1 MGKSSTIQNNFNGGE
16 ISPLLFGRPDV
27 ERYGTGL
34 GTCENF
40 VPLIQGPLERRPGSH
55 FIVST
60 KSGATEASRLIRFEF
75 SASQA
80 YALEFGDQ
88 YVRFVKDRAQVVSG
102 TPVEVVTPYLEADLF
117 QIKTAQSADVM
128 YIAHTSY
135 APRTLSRTSDTSW
148 AMAVYAFQDGPFLN
162 TNSTDTTFTLGGT
175 TGSVS
180 VTASSI
186 TGVNSGAGFQSTDVG
201 RLIRFKD
208 PASNWTWL
216 KITAHTSTTIVTAT
230 IEGADASAGT
240 ATTEWRMG
248 VWSDTTGWP
257 ATVTFHQDRLIWGGG
272 VEYPQRVDMSR
283 TGDFPNM
290 APTDADGT
298 VVDDHGIAITLSA
311 NGVNAI
317 VWLEDDEKG
326 LICGTGGGEW
336 IIRPNET
343 GDAITPTNIQAKR
356 SSTYGSKNI
365 EPVRSGKS
373 ILFIQRSGL
382 KLRDLAYVFEDDGF
396 RAPDMTLI
404 SEHITTGGITQLAYQ
419 AEPQSIVWAVRGDGT
434 LLGLSFVRDQ
444 KIIGWHRHIL
454 GGTSDAS
461 GTKAKVES
469 VVSVPNPSANADD
482 LIMIVRRYI
491 NGATV
496 RHIEYLTEFW
506 RDTNNQEDAQF
517 SDSTLTLDSPV
528 TITGISEADPGVV
541 TATSHGFSDGD
552 EVAIVR
558 VSGMTEVNGNNYLV
572 ADKTTNTLALVA
584 NTKISAVIS
593 GATRANPV
601 VITAVAHGLSNSDV
615 VGIFNAG
622 GMTEINGKTFTV
634 ANKTA
639 DTFELSGVDGTGYTT
654 FTSSGDIHHATN
666 SSAFTTYI
674 SGGQARQRA
683 TVITGLSHLEGETVS
698 ILADGAVRP
707 SLTVSS
713 GSVTLASKASV
724 VQVGLAYTCNAL
736 TLRVDSGALDGT
748 AQGKTKRIHRVIW
761 RFHQTLGGSVGQDA
775 NNLDPLIF
783 REGGDPMDT
792 AVPLFTGDVE
802 IEWDGEYGKDA
813 QIYYRNTQ
821 PLPVTIEAIMAQ
833 LNTQDR

>member
-1 MGKSSTIQNNFNGGE
+1 VGKSSTIQNNFNGGE

>member
-34 GTCENF
+34 STCENF
-40 VPLIQGPLERRPGSH
+40 VPLLQGPLERRPGSH

-88 YVRFVKDRAQVVSG
+88 YVRFVRDRAQVVSG

-186 TGVNSGAGFQSTDVG
+186 TGINSGAGFQSTDVG

-216 KITAHTSTTIVTAT
+216 KVTAHTSTTIVTAT

-482 LIMIVRRYI
+482 LIMIVSRYI

>member
-34 GTCENF
+34 STCENF
-40 VPLIQGPLERRPGSH
+40 VPLLQGPLERRPGSH

-88 YVRFVKDRAQVVSG
+88 YVRFVRDRAQVVSG

-186 TGVNSGAGFQSTDVG
+186 TGINSGAGFQSTDVG

-216 KITAHTSTTIVTAT
+216 KVTAHTSTTVVTAT

-482 LIMIVRRYI
+482 LIMIVSRYI